1 MSKEVFVYRI
11 DSTDTVVSVSDNWH
25 SFASDNGWDSTSP
38 PEEVVGHKLWDFI
51 QGMET
56 RHLYA
61 ELFRRARSGR
71 HCRPVPFRCDSPEER
86 RFLEL
91 VVAPLANGHLEIT
104 SRIVRTQRRDSVG
117 LLDRQ
122 TDRSKELV
130 TLCSM
135 CKKMRTPQRQW
146 VEIEDGLAK
155 LKLFEA
161 DEMPQLTH
169 GVCPDCYHMAVADL
183 KDSSLP
189 NNSTESDA
197 E

>member
-1 MSKEVFVYRI
+1 MSKDVFVYQI

-25 SFASDNGWDSTSP
+25 SFASDNGWDSKYH

-51 QGMET
+51 QGIET
-56 RHLYA
+56 RHLYE

-71 HCRPVPFRCDSPEER
+71 PGRPVPFRCDSPEER

-91 VVAPLANGHLEIT
+91 VLTPLANGHIEIT
-104 SRIVRTQRRDSVG
+104 SRIKRTQRRDSVG
-117 LLDRQ
+117 LLDRE

-135 CKKMRTPQRQW
+135 CKKMKTDQREW
-146 VEIEDGLAK
+146 AEIEDGLAK
-155 LKLFEA
+155 LKLFESA
-161 DEMPQLTH
+161 EMPQLTH
-169 GVCPDCYHMAVADL
+169 GVCPDCYQAAIADL
-183 KDSSLP
+183 EGSRPP
-189 NNSTESDA
+189 NNSIESDA